1 MTEQQAALD
10 REFMLQALAEA
21 RFAGEAGEAP
31 VGAVIVRG
39 GKVIASAHNLK
50 ESLPDPTAHAEMLA
64 LRQAASILGSW
75 RLHGCS
81 MYVTLEPCVM
91 CAGAM
96 VHARIDRLVY
106 GAYDLKTG
114 AAGSLWDVLRD
125 QRNNHWVDV
134 QGGVLETECRSLLQ
148 EFFSA
153 RRDG

>member
-1 MTEQQAALD
+1 MSEQQAALD
-10 REFMLQALAEA
+10 AEFMRRALDEA
-21 RFAGEAGEAP
+21 RLAGEAGEAP
-31 VGAVIVRG
+31 VGAVIVRDG
-39 GKVIASAHNLK
+39 EIIASAHNLK
-50 ESLPDPTAHAEMLA
+50 ESQPDPTAHAEVLA
-64 LRQAASILGSW
+64 LRSAARLLGSW

-81 MYVTLEPCVM
+81 LYVTLEPCVM

-106 GAYDLKTG
+106 GAHDLKTG

-125 QRNNHWVDV
+125 ERNNHWVDV
-134 QGGVLETECRSLLQ
+134 RGGVLAEECGSLLQ

>member
-10 REFMLQALAEA
+10 VCFMRRALAEA
-21 RFAGEAGEAP
+21 RLAGEAGEAP
-31 VGAVIVRG
+31 VGAVVVRG
-39 GKVIASAHNLK
+39 GEVIASAHNLK
-50 ESLPDPTAHAEMLA
+50 ESLPDPTAHAELLA
-64 LRQAASILGSW
+64 LRQAAGLTGSW

-81 MYVTLEPCVM
+81 LYVTLEPCVM
-91 CAGAM
+91 CAGAV

-106 GAYDLKTG
+106 GAYDPKTG

-125 QRNNHWVDV
+125 QRNNHWVEV
-134 QGGVLETECRSLLQ
+134 RGGVLATECGSLLQ